1 MPVFVYK
8 AMDARKR
15 PASGVIEASTARDA
29 RMRLMEKDLYLME
42 IRPASSEE
50 EGGRGGLGR
59 RRKAAGLALM
69 TRQFATLV
77 RAGIP
82 LAEALA
88 ALVDVVEDPRL
99 QLVLRDLRENVTQ
112 GMSLAEALK
121 RHPRWFGPF
130 YVNMVEVG
138 EESGNMDVVLVRLA
152 EYLHK
157 QAKVGTKVRNAL
169 TYPVLLL
176 TVGGLV
182 VTFLVAFIVPRITG
196 VLAGSGRSLPAPTV
210 ILMGVSG
217 FLSRFW
223 WTLGLGAGA
232 LYALYRTAVATE
244 RGRYLRD
251 AALLALPALG
261 PLVRKS
267 LVSRFSLSLSTL
279 LKSGVPAVESLEVVR
294 KTVGN
299 KVLEEAVEGI
309 HDNIIEGRE
318 ISDIMRG
325 SGVFPPLVGYMIA
338 VGEESGRLEEMLEI
352 INEYY
357 DEEIDSATARFTS
370 VLEPVMIIALAFIVG
385 FVVLAV
391 LLPIMEIGEI
401 V

>member
-1 MPVFVYK
+1 MPVYVYK
-8 AMDARKR
+8 AVDAGRK
-15 PASGVIEASTARDA
+15 PSTGVIEAATAKEA
-29 RMRLMEKDLYLME
+29 RMRLLERGLFLLDL
-42 IRPASSEE
+42 RGASSEE
-50 EGGRGGLGR
+50 EGGRGGFGR
-59 RRKAAGLALM
+59 RKKAAGLALL

-88 ALVDVVEDPRL
+88 ALVDVVEDSRL
-99 QLVLRDLRENVTQ
+99 QLVLRDLKESVTQ

-130 YVNMVEVG
+130 YVNMVKVG
-138 EESGNMDVVLVRLA
+138 EESGNMDAVLVRLA

-157 QAKVGTKVRNAL
+157 QAQVGAKVRNAL
-169 TYPVLLL
+169 TYPVLLMS
-176 TVGGLV
+176 VGVLV
-182 VTFLVAFIVPRITG
+182 VGFLVTFIVPRITG
-196 VLAGSGRSLPAPTV
+196 VLVESGKSLPAPTV
-210 ILMGVSG
+210 ILMAVSG

-223 WTLGLGAGA
+223 WTLAAGA
-232 LYALYRTAVATE
+232 AGLYVLYKTVVSTDKGGYA
-244 RGRYLRD
+244 RD
-251 AALLALPALG
+251 AALLSLPVLG
-261 PLVRKS
+261 PLLKKS

-279 LKSGVPAVESLEVVR
+279 LKSGVPAVESLAVVK

-299 KVLEEAVEGI
+299 KLLEEAVGRI
-309 HDNIIEGRE
+309 HDRIIEGQE
-318 ISDIMRG
+318 ISGIMEK

-357 DEEIDSATARFTS
+357 DEEIESATARFTS

-391 LLPIMEIGEI
+391 LLPIMELGEI

>member
-1 MPVFVYK
+1 MQ
-8 AMDARKR
+8 
-15 PASGVIEASTARDA
+15 
-29 RMRLMEKDLYLME
+29 LLEKDLFLLE
-42 IRPASSEE
+42 IRGASSGEE
-50 EGGRGGLGR
+50 GGAGGRGG
-59 RRKAAGLALM
+59 RRKAAGLALF

-88 ALVDVVEDPRL
+88 ALVDVVEDARL
-99 QLVLRDLRENVTQ
+99 QIVLRDLKESVTR

-130 YVNMVEVG
+130 YVHMVEVG

-157 QAKVGTKVRNAL
+157 QARMSAKVRNAL
-169 TYPVLLL
+169 TYPVLLMS
-176 TVGGLV
+176 VGVLV
-182 VTFLVAFIVPRITG
+182 VGFLVAFIVPRITG
-196 VLAGSGRSLPAPTV
+196 VLLESGRSLPAPTV
-210 ILMGVSG
+210 VLMGVSG

-223 WTLGLGAGA
+223 WTLAIGLGA
-232 LYALYRTAVATE
+232 LYVLYRAAVSTEKGKFVRDTA
-244 RGRYLRD
+244 LIS
-251 AALLALPALG
+251 LPVLG
-261 PLVRKS
+261 PLIKKS

-279 LKSGVPAVESLEVVR
+279 LKSGVPAVESLAIVKR
-294 KTVGN
+294 TVGN
-299 KVLEEAVEGI
+299 KPLEEAVAEI
-309 HDNIIEGRE
+309 HDRIIEGQE
-318 ISDIMRG
+318 ISSIMRR

-338 VGEESGRLEEMLEI
+338 VGEESGRLEEMLGI

-357 DEEIDSATARFTS
+357 DEEIESATARFTS

-391 LLPIMEIGEI
+391 LLPIMELGEI